1 MPIAARLVRILA
13 SASPNGSKSTPLRPS
28 MKKSVFHV
36 FQVVSFV
43 AGISLFVYLLR
54 QTGLAALGDHLGAL
68 GWGFVVIIALSGVRN
83 CLRAGSW
90 YVAIEPSDRN
100 IHFWTLMNVMLA
112 GEAIK
117 YLTAT
122 GPLLGEPAKAAMV
135 RRQIPLLQ
143 GLSSVLVENL
153 IYYLTVFV
161 FMFAGLP
168 ALVRLAEV
176 PGNVMLTG
184 YILMGFIGIAV
195 ALTSLAIRNRWYIL
209 ARGLE
214 QLARLLAHRRA
225 GQLTNQAPDQ
235 GREPER
241 TGGRGRIESIASQV
255 RIVEDNLYTFYEHRR
270 GAFYLI
276 FSLNMVAHLIN
287 VVEVYVILT
296 LFGLPG
302 SLLIGFLIEAVTKV
316 INLVFFF
323 VPTRA
328 GVYESGNALLLQALG
343 MSAAAG
349 VALAIIR
356 KLRAFVWVGY
366 GLIVIGSMT
375 LRKDKLRTEN

>member
-1 MPIAARLVRILA
+1 
-13 SASPNGSKSTPLRPS
+13 
-28 MKKSVFHV
+28 MKKSAFHA
-36 FQVVSFV
+36 FQISSFLAGV
-43 AGISLFVYLLR
+43 ALFVYLLR
-54 QTGLAALGDHLGAL
+54 RTGLTTLAHFLGMM
-68 GWGFVVIIALSGVRN
+68 GWGFVLIVLLSAFRN

-90 YVAIEPSDRN
+90 YFAIEPDQRA
-100 IHFWTLMNVMLA
+100 ITFWRLMNVMLA

-143 GLSSVLVENL
+143 GFSSVLVENL
-153 IYYLTVFV
+153 IYYLTVFI

-168 ALVRLAEV
+168 ALAWLAEV
-176 PGNVMLTG
+176 PGNLKLAAF
-184 YILMGFIGIAV
+184 ILMGTL
-195 ALTSLAIRNRWYIL
+195 ALGVTATWLAIGLRWYVL
-209 ARGLE
+209 ARAVE
-214 QLARLLAHRRA
+214 QLVRLTARQQCKAKGH
-225 GQLTNQAPDQ
+225 
-235 GREPER
+235 
-241 TGGRGRIESIASQV
+241 RGRIESITSQV
-255 RIVEDNLYTFYEHRR
+255 RVVEDNLYTFYERRR

-276 FSLNMVAHLIN
+276 FSLNMGAHLIN
-287 VVEVYVILT
+287 VVEVYVILV
-296 LFGLPG
+296 LLQLPG
-302 SLLIGFLIEAVTKV
+302 SFLIGFLVEAVTKV

-356 KLRAFVWVGY
+356 KLRAFLWVGY
-366 GLIVIGSMT
+366 GLLIIGGMT
-375 LRKDKLRTEN
+375 LKNGEKELQIEN